1 MNIKDILEYD
11 WDDIRKMK
19 RSELGKAVT
28 QLSSAANKR
37 IKRFREAGVT
47 SPAVS
52 EERMFLERFSG
63 KGKNLNQ
70 LRSEY
75 VRLKEFLQSETST
88 LRGWNKVVKET
99 TETLQGMGVNIPKED
114 VPGVMKL
121 YGRLKSEFPDLVVS
135 KELYTPI
142 IQEMYDRIQQG
153 EDTDAV
159 VNDMKSLM
167 VEGYEQRERLNNDFE
182 LGGVSGYF
190 YE

>member
-11 WDDIRKMK
+11 WNDIRKMK

-167 VEGYEQRERLNNDFE
+167 VEGYEQRERLNNEFD